1 MLSYLPACGA
11 QARSHRLAVAHLMAT
26 LALSVACFGAA
37 ANGPL
42 GPAVKDVIEFTRII
56 QPLNHDNDAL
66 QSQISPDGERAFIV
80 TRKADVR
87 TDKNR
92 FEILLLDV
100 RARRLEARRVGAPVR
115 LLEVEAE
122 RDSDDADPPLRE
134 ARWAGDR
141 TIVFRAR
148 LRDQPFQVYRLDVA
162 SRRLTQLTFEPRGLV
177 NFDISNDLRR
187 VVYVAPVPNPAI
199 PSGAR
204 SVVVGTHSFWSVHFG
219 QESTRTQQ
227 RRYRYLVAEAGSRK
241 AARALGEP
249 FAESSGGWQGASI
262 SPDGRWALL
271 PRYEPDRQLAWA
283 RQYPQVAEATAKY
296 GPSLTFDPL
305 GYYSRPYSYVTRR
318 VVAYWLADG
327 KEQAVVDAPDD
338 SLPNNRSRTDR
349 LWQRGGKSVVIAG
362 TYLPQTGQDAGTRP
376 ASHIVEYWPDSERW
390 KNIGVL
396 EHSLTTA
403 LRVDGRDGFIAIDGE
418 KRRRFER
425 SPAGTWREV
434 KQVDDA
440 AIRDG
445 WRLRVDEALNVP
457 PEVVA
462 HGPTGETLQLTRLN
476 PQFAAASW
484 GTIRPYEWNDA
495 RGRRWD
501 GGLMIPSNFDPKV
514 KHALVIQTYGFS
526 PTRFYLDGS
535 NVYDGFTSGFAG
547 RAFMRENILVLA
559 LPWGAATGGP
569 DEEHRQIAAFSDGVH
584 GAIEALVAAGWV
596 DREKVGIMG
605 WSATGERVLNLV
617 TFSDAPIRAATLLD
631 GDANTLFSMTI
642 TYAVMDGIQHRK
654 ERANEG
660 GPFGDSLERWI
671 RNDPSLH
678 TDCVKAALRIETYGP
693 EVHNNWDIYALLR
706 RQYKPVEMIVIPQG
720 AHALSRPSERMT
732 SIQGN
737 VDWYRFWLNGE
748 QRSDIVL
755 PAETASIL
763 KEQYVR
769 WGQMAGLKQAADAK
783 PGCVRTAG
791 TD

>member
-305 GYYSRPYSYVTRR
+305 GYSSRPYSYVTRR
-318 VVAYWLADG
+318 VVAYRLADG

-514 KHALVIQTYGFS
+514 K
-526 PTRFYLDGS
+526 
-535 NVYDGFTSGFAG
+535 
-547 RAFMRENILVLA
+547 
-559 LPWGAATGGP
+559 
-569 DEEHRQIAAFSDGVH
+569 
-584 GAIEALVAAGWV
+584 
-596 DREKVGIMG
+596 
-605 WSATGERVLNLV
+605 
-617 TFSDAPIRAATLLD
+617 
-631 GDANTLFSMTI
+631 
-642 TYAVMDGIQHRK
+642 
-654 ERANEG
+654 
-660 GPFGDSLERWI
+660 
-671 RNDPSLH
+671 PS
-678 TDCVKAALRIETYGP
+678 
-693 EVHNNWDIYALLR
+693 
-706 RQYKPVEMIVIPQG
+706 
-720 AHALSRPSERMT
+720 
-732 SIQGN
+732 
-737 VDWYRFWLNGE
+737 
-748 QRSDIVL
+748 
-755 PAETASIL
+755 
-763 KEQYVR
+763 
-769 WGQMAGLKQAADAK
+769 
-783 PGCVRTAG
+783 
-791 TD
+791 